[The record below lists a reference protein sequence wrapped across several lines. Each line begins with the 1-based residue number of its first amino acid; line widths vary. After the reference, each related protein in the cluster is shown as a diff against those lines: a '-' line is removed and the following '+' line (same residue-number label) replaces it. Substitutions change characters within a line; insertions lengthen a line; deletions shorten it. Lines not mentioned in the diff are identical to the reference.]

1 MQLGASLP
9 FVSLFAGAVA
19 GSTLAVAEE
28 RTERFDRDPGWDA
41 YNNRSQA
48 FVPKKIT
55 QDFGYS
61 RTRHCGGEAAGEMGG
76 VVTPAAE
83 PAYYA
88 KVIPTAT
95 FEDKLTASGKFA
107 YASGPGHLLIGFFNV
122 GTLNE
127 WRTPNTIAI
136 RILGRGERFFAFAE
150 YMTSCWRAGG
160 DNPGGF
166 PTVLDPQSGKPELV
180 GFEAKGKVHEWSL
193 AYDPEANNG
202 SGSITLVIDGETCLC
217 HLDPGHKQE
226 GAVFN
231 RFGVLPVM
239 KQWDDPGQIWLD
251 DVTLNGRKEDFSA
264 DPGWEGRDNRRTY
277 VSGNVRPRFD
287 FGHSP
292 THFAG
297 GKSPGELGG
306 LVFSGD
312 IREPNR
318 TAYYGDKLEALS
330 LAEPLRASG
339 TIALRRAVSDSAV
352 LMGFF
357 NSQESARAHRPPS
370 TSWTQAVP
378 RSFLGFS
385 VEGPSSEGF
394 LVYPVFR
401 TTGEG
406 HRAYDRG
413 GPRILPNGSVHR
425 WTLDYEPR
433 QGKPGM
439 IRFSLNDQAARALE
453 VPADEQGSA
462 RFDRFGIIST
472 WVDGNGQLIYF
483 DDLVYTCRQ
492 E

>member
-1 MQLGASLP
+1 MRHTCLR
-9 FVSLFAGAVA
+9 FVSVLAGTVA
-19 GSTLAVAEE
+19 ASTAAVAEE

-41 YNNRSQA
+41 SNNRSNA
-48 FVPKKIT
+48 FAPRMIT
-55 QDFGYS
+55 QDFGHS
-61 RTRHCGGEAAGEMGG
+61 PTHHAGGESAGEMGG

-88 KVIPTAT
+88 RVIPKAT
-95 FEDKLTASGKFA
+95 FEDRLTASGKLA
-107 YASGPGHLLIGFFNV
+107 YRTGPGHLLIGFFHA

-127 WRTPNTIAI
+127 WRTPNTIAL

-150 YMTSCWRAGG
+150 YMTSRWRAGG

-166 PTVLDPQSGKPELV
+166 PTVLEAQSGKPELV
-180 GFEAKGKVHEWSL
+180 GFEAKGKVHEWSIT
-193 AYDPEANNG
+193 YDPEGNNG
-202 SGSITLVIDGETCLC
+202 TGSITLVLDKETCIC
-217 HLDPGHKQE
+217 HLDPGHKQD
-226 GAVFN
+226 GAAFN

-239 KQWDDPGQIWLD
+239 KQWDDPGEIWID
-251 DVTLNGRKEDFSA
+251 DVTINGRKEDFSA

-287 FGHSP
+287 FGYSR

-297 GKSPGELGG
+297 GESSGELGG

-312 IREPNR
+312 IREPHR
-318 TAYYGDKLEALS
+318 TAYYGDRLAALS
-330 LAEPLRASG
+330 LAKPLRASG
-339 TIALRRAVSDSAV
+339 RIALRRAVSDSAV
-352 LMGFF
+352 LLGFF
-357 NSQESARAHRPPS
+357 NSQESARTHRPPS

-401 TTGEG
+401 AAGDG
-406 HRAYDRG
+406 RRAYDHG
-413 GPRILPNGSVHR
+413 GPHILPDGSGHR
-425 WTLDYEPR
+425 WTLEYEPR
-433 QGKPGM
+433 EGKSG
-439 IRFSLNDQAARALE
+439 IVRLRFDGKTATELE
-453 VPADEQGSA
+453 VPLAEQGSA

-472 WVDGNGQLIYF
+472 WVDGNGQLIYL